1 MDSYVLQLIHM
12 FLYSISLSPSLS
24 HTHTKTI
31 SVSLSHTF
39 FLSFYLKHAL
49 SLSLSI
55 SLPRPDEFLS
65 HYIRCDTKHRVTI
78 NNYNQSKYN
87 FISNEPREG
96 VIIKWPL
103 DDLFNNGHDVII
115 SSFMAVII
123 IF

>member
-1 MDSYVLQLIHM
+1 M
-12 FLYSISLSPSLS
+12 FLYRISLSPSLS
-24 HTHTKTI
+24 HTHTI

-65 HYIRCDTKHRVTI
+65 HYIRCDTKDRVKI
-78 NNYNQSKYN
+78 NNYDQSKYN

-103 DDLFNNGHDVII
+103 DDLFNNGCDVTN
-115 SSFMAVII
+115 
-123 IF
+123 